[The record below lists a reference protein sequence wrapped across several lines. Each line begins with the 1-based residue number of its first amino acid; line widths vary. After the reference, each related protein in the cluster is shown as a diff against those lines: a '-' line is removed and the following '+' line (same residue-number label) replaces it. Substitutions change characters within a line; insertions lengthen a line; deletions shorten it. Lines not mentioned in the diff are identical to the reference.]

1 MSPHRRLELHSCLF
15 LLAAVL
21 SFGTAGAGKQ
31 VTARRGGTVILP
43 CSTALG
49 SEVPDVEWSRQGP
62 TPEVVL
68 LYRDGC
74 ETFEMKS
81 EDFRYRTHLI
91 LSELKDGNISLRI
104 SDLRLSDGGT
114 YLCRILPG
122 RRVVETLELVVGAVS
137 EPKLEVL
144 SYADDGVT
152 VQCEAKCW
160 SPEPEIE
167 LHGDIGISN
176 NAGKPQRVQENKE
189 CITIRRNLTLQ
200 AATKRVT
207 CRVHQV
213 QTGQIK
219 VTEMPIP
226 VCSLRQLYSVWIVL
240 TIVILLV
247 SAILFSLRKRFGCI
261 ERCGFVSKS
270 PDLHTSVKEL
280 STPPGQPPAQS
291 SPAAD
296 GGYAELQRENQNL
309 RLRLSEKEEINRSLT
324 ERLSQL
330 EVTQSPDRQKDRSP
344 KKSKSLSKPLS
355 PRQRYSILPSNSTH
369 PDITGQNQTL
379 GHNSHRQRSNTDS
392 TSVRSSSLPASTSNG
407 VGHHQRSASFSHLDR
422 SFRSARASS
431 NRFSPLLDLPED
443 QEDLIKK

>member
-1 MSPHRRLELHSCLF
+1 MSPHRRFELHSCLF

-21 SFGTAGAGKQ
+21 SFGTAFIFSPFLFLSLPPACDSAGAGKQ

-49 SEVPDVEWSRQGP
+49 SEVPDVEWSRQAP

-122 RRVVETLELVVGAVS
+122 RRVVETLKLVVGAVS

-167 LHGDIGISN
+167 LHGDIGILD
-176 NAGKPQRVQENKE
+176 NAGKPQRVQENKD

-226 VCSLRQLYSVWIVL
+226 GTAAQPRNMLIQS
-240 TIVILLV
+240 
-247 SAILFSLRKRFGCI
+247 ILFL
-261 ERCGFVSKS
+261 FV
-270 PDLHTSVKEL
+270 
-280 STPPGQPPAQS
+280 
-291 SPAAD
+291 
-296 GGYAELQRENQNL
+296 
-309 RLRLSEKEEINRSLT
+309 
-324 ERLSQL
+324 
-330 EVTQSPDRQKDRSP
+330 
-344 KKSKSLSKPLS
+344 
-355 PRQRYSILPSNSTH
+355 
-369 PDITGQNQTL
+369 
-379 GHNSHRQRSNTDS
+379 
-392 TSVRSSSLPASTSNG
+392 
-407 VGHHQRSASFSHLDR
+407 
-422 SFRSARASS
+422 
-431 NRFSPLLDLPED
+431 
-443 QEDLIKK
+443 